1 MKPTTLLLALLASI
15 SPALA
20 ADWPQ
25 WRGANRD
32 DISTETGLQKRWP
45 SSGPKRAWLN
55 EDGGLGYAGFAV
67 VGDKLYT
74 MGLYDAEEKLI
85 CLDANTGK
93 KLWDVTVGAIYKNG
107 WGDGPR
113 STPTVADG
121 KVYAMAGQ
129 GDLICADAATGKKIW
144 STSMTKDHGGKLQG
158 WGYTE
163 SPLVDGGL
171 VVVTPGGSK
180 GAILALDA
188 ATGATKW
195 QLSDVTE
202 NAQYSSIL
210 PITHNGQRQY
220 VQLLMNTILGVSPE
234 GKLLWKTEFPGKTAV
249 IPTPI
254 YSNGQVYVAAGYGV
268 GCKSIK
274 LGSGSPE
281 VVFENTNMVNHHGG
295 VILIDGKLYGHSD
308 KGGWTCQD
316 FKSGDV
322 VWQDKGIGKGAVTS
336 IGGKQLVCL
345 SENDGTV
352 ALVDVSD
359 RGWKEISSF
368 KLEAQSSQR
377 NPKGK
382 IWVHPVV
389 ANGKLY
395 LRDQEL
401 ISCYDIKG

>member
-32 DISTETGLQKRWP
+32 DISTETGLQKKW
-45 SSGPKRAWLN
+45 SSNGPKRAWLN

-93 KLWDVTVGAIYKNG
+93 KIWDVTVGALYKNG
-107 WGDGPR
+107 WGNGPR
-113 STPTVADG
+113 STPTVAGG

-144 STSMTKDHGGKLQG
+144 GTSMTKNHGGKLQN

-171 VVVTPGGSK
+171 VLVTPGGDK
-180 GAILALDA
+180 GSILALDA
-188 ATGATKW
+188 ATGDTKW
-195 QLSDVTE
+195 QLSDITE

-220 VQLLMNTILGVSPE
+220 VQLLMSSIIGVSPE
-234 GKLLWKTEFPGKTAV
+234 GKLLWNSLSGSGCRTISPFRWRPSR
-249 IPTPI
+249 IPSACTRGVSKNRSSASRVRSNWLGGGCNASRYRSTPDLLRAEEL
-254 YSNGQVYVAAGYGV
+254 VVMMVVAAA
-268 GCKSIK
+268 
-274 LGSGSPE
+274 L
-281 VVFENTNMVNHHGG
+281 
-295 VILIDGKLYGHSD
+295 
-308 KGGWTCQD
+308 
-316 FKSGDV
+316 
-322 VWQDKGIGKGAVTS
+322 AVTARPLLLLICTMS
-336 IGGKQLVCL
+336 MLF
-345 SENDGTV
+345 S
-352 ALVDVSD
+352 VDPSPFGCSKV
-359 RGWKEISSF
+359 RGSLHDDDADK
-368 KLEAQSSQR
+368 
-377 NPKGK
+377 P
-382 IWVHPVV
+382 
-389 ANGKLY
+389 
-395 LRDQEL
+395 
-401 ISCYDIKG
+401 